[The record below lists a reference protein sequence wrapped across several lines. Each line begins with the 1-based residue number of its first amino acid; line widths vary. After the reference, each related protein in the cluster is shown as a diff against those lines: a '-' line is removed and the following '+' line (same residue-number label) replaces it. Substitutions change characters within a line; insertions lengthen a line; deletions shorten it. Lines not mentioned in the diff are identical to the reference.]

1 MRSLALAPLIAVAA
15 GCSSYTLHHG
25 NRIGIAAATLTLAC
39 DAGQTMYAMH
49 DGGYKEQNPMLGS
62 TPSVTTVGIYFAA
75 TMVATGLAWWAL
87 PEKWRPALWGTVTG
101 VELHAIAGNSIQPDP
116 IPVCGV

>member
-1 MRSLALAPLIAVAA
+1 MRSLALLIPLAA
-15 GCSSYTLHHG
+15 GCSSYALHHG
-25 NRIGIAAATLTLAC
+25 NQIGIAAATLTLAC

-49 DGGYKEQNPMLGS
+49 DGGYREQNPMLGS
-62 TPSVTTVGIYFAA
+62 SPAETTVAVYFAA

-87 PEKWRPALWGTVTG
+87 PEKWRPVLWGSVTA
-101 VELHAIAGNSIQPDP
+101 VELHAIADNSLQPNP